1 MAVAQAKLY
10 VAAAEEL
17 LKGDPDG
24 PREAVRA
31 APREARMAGRH
42 RRAGLP
48 APVRAERRG
57 PRGPAGG
64 GPPPERGRPQGA
76 EEAP

>member
-1 MAVAQAKLY
+1 MTVAQAKLY

-24 PREAVRA
+24 PREA
-31 APREARMAGRH
+31 RMAGRH
-42 RRAGLP
+42 G
-48 APVRAERRG
+48 G
-57 PRGPAGG
+57 PGCLRPCALNVGGREDRAGG

>member
-1 MAVAQAKLY
+1 MTVAQAKLY

-42 RRAGLP
+42 RRAG
-48 APVRAERRG
+48 ACARAR
-57 PRGPAGG
+57 
-64 GPPPERGRPQGA
+64 
-76 EEAP
+76 